1 MTNPTTHCSLT
12 LITGGIGSGKSVVS
26 RICRLRGYEVY
37 DTDYEAKRIMDGDD
51 GIRGAIVSRWGCAA
65 VFPDGTLDR
74 KHIASVIFTDD
85 QERLW
90 LNALVHAA
98 VRKDLE
104 ARMGLCPQRMFVE
117 CAIPVTS
124 HIVDY
129 CDRVW
134 LVDAPV
140 EMRISRCMERDGGSA
155 AQIEARIQSQQH
167 EFEALPRD
175 ITDVIANDGSQPVC
189 SRVAQLLARYR
200 QPE

>member
-1 MTNPTTHCSLT
+1 MTERTAHCPLT

-37 DTDYEAKRIMDGDD
+37 DTDHEAKRIMDNDAK
-51 GIRGAIVSRWGCAA
+51 IRHAIASRWGSAA
-65 VFPDGTLDR
+65 VYPDGSLNR
-74 KHIASVIFTDD
+74 KHIASVIFADD

-90 LNALVHAA
+90 LNSLVHTA

-104 ARMGLCPQRMFVE
+104 ARMSLCTQRMFVE

-140 EMRISRCMERDGGSA
+140 EMRVSRCMERDGGSA
-155 AQIEARIQSQQH
+155 AEIEARIQSQQH
-167 EFEALPRD
+167 EFEALPREA
-175 ITDVIANDGSQPVC
+175 TDVIANDGTQPVC
-189 SRVAQLLARYR
+189 GRVAELL
-200 QPE
+200 

>member
-1 MTNPTTHCSLT
+1 MTKQTAHCPLT

-37 DTDYEAKRIMDGDD
+37 DTDYEAKRIMDHDAK
-51 GIRGAIVSRWGCAA
+51 IRHAITSRWGSAA
-65 VFPDGTLDR
+65 VFPDGSLNR
-74 KHIASVIFTDD
+74 KHIASVIFADD

-90 LNALVHAA
+90 LNALVHSA
-98 VRKDLE
+98 VRKELE
-104 ARMGLCPQRMFVE
+104 ARISLRSQRMFVE

-155 AQIEARIQSQQH
+155 AQIEARMQSQQH

-189 SRVAQLLARYR
+189 SRVAQLLAQCR
-200 QPE
+200 QSE